1 VSPDQPAPTP
11 GERPIPPEYLIR
23 HIQDA
28 LGADSRARELGVD
41 VRVAGD
47 RVVLTGTVAT
57 PAQRDAIG
65 EVVCELVDCE
75 APEGHQ
81 VVNELD
87 VVERGEGGPVEEL
100 A

>member
-1 VSPDQPAPTP
+1 VSAPEP
-11 GERPIPPEYLIR
+11 VGPERPLPPEYLIR

-28 LGADSRARELGVD
+28 LGADPRARELGVD
-41 VRVAGD
+41 VRVAGA

-57 PAQRDAIG
+57 PAQREAIG
-65 EVVCELVDCE
+65 QVVCELVDCE
-75 APEGHQ
+75 APAGHE

-87 VVERGEGGPVEEL
+87 VVERGPGGPVEEL